1 MCSPS
6 HILELGAQVQL
17 VELLCILQLMVPDMW
32 HSVVFL
38 QAKASGL
45 HEIVGV
51 AVNRRIKKIK
61 TTTAATK
68 RLDSKDA
75 AFSSEINGK
84 LLVFNVPPD
93 CAEGPLITLGA
104 DSLDFQARGPKVG
117 CRGSYFSYNAT
128 VKKKNP

>member
-6 HILELGAQVQL
+6 HMLELGAQVQL

-32 HSVVFL
+32 HSVAFL

-51 AVNRRIKKIK
+51 AVNRRIKKFK

-68 RLDSKDA
+68 RLDNKDA
-75 AFSSEINGK
+75 VS
-84 LLVFNVPPD
+84 LPLVQRSMANFL
-93 CAEGPLITLGA
+93 CSMFRLIVQK
-104 DSLDFQARGPKVG
+104 DH
-117 CRGSYFSYNAT
+117 
-128 VKKKNP
+128 